1 MTVDAQKGRSREGL
15 PVGFGPATGL
25 AVALAF
31 LPMLVRPEGGVV
43 ALAVSLA
50 VMLVLLVFIRWK
62 LRLFYPHP
70 RFGLCNVVTQA
81 RAAMTAALFGMLWSA
96 PQGWDVLVI
105 AAVALSLDGVDGWLA
120 RRSGLVSDFG
130 ARFDMETDAAL
141 ALVLAAH
148 VWLGGMTG
156 PEVLLLGAMRYAFVA
171 AFWPCPWL
179 AAPLPDRFGRKVVC
193 VVQIAAL
200 IVLQVP
206 DLLPGVA
213 RAVAWGAVAALVWS
227 FGRDVM
233 WLWRHRA

>member
-1 MTVDAQKGRSREGL
+1 MTVGAQNSRSRERLPAGFAPAALAALVLAGL
-15 PVGFGPATGL
+15 PI
-25 AVALAF
+25 
-31 LPMLVRPEGGVV
+31 LVRPEGGTA
-43 ALAVSLA
+43 ALSISMAATLILLA
-50 VMLVLLVFIRWK
+50 FVRWK
-62 LRLFYPHP
+62 LPRHYPHP
-70 RFGLCNVVTQA
+70 RFGLCNAVTQA
-81 RAAMTAALFGMLWSA
+81 RAAMTAALFGMLWSG
-96 PQGWDVLVI
+96 PQGWDVLVV

-120 RRSGLVSDFG
+120 RRSGLSSDFG

-179 AAPLPDRFGRKVVC
+179 AASLPDRFGRKVVC

-206 DLLPGVA
+206 ELPQAVA
-213 RAVAWGAVAALVWS
+213 QAVAWGAVAALVWS
-227 FGRDVM
+227 FGRDVL

>member
-1 MTVDAQKGRSREGL
+1 L
-15 PVGFGPATGL
+15 PEGFGLAAVL
-25 AVALAF
+25 AVALAS
-31 LPMLVRPEGGVV
+31 LPMLARPEGGAV
-43 ALAVSLA
+43 APAVSLA
-50 VMLVLLVFIRWK
+50 VTLVLLVFVRGK
-62 LRLFYPHP
+62 LLLFYPHP
-70 RFGLCNVVTQA
+70 RFGLCNAVTQA
-81 RAAMTAALFGMLWSA
+81 RAAMTAGLFGMLWSG

-120 RRSGLVSDFG
+120 RRAGLVSDFG

-179 AAPLPDRFGRKVVC
+179 AAPLPERFGRKLVC
-193 VVQIAAL
+193 VIQIAAL
-200 IVLQVP
+200 IVLQIP
-206 DLLPGVA
+206 DLPPTWA
-213 RAVAWGAVAALVWS
+213 RGVAWGAVAALVWS
-227 FGRDVM
+227 FGRDVL